1 MFTVKLKITLALKWM
16 SSIKYS
22 MMLVHEFYVLTSH
35 NCIDIE
41 NT

>member
-1 MFTVKLKITLALKWM
+1 MFTVILKITLALKWM

-22 MMLVHEFYVLTSH
+22 MMLVHEFYVLTLH
-35 NCIDIE
+35 NYIDIE